1 MVDDDTRARLTVIAD
16 LLVPAGDEMPRA
28 ADVGATGKWLDRVTA
43 ADPSLVG
50 PLVDLARCASWD
62 DLETLH
68 ERSPETFERAA
79 FALVSAY
86 YLHPG
91 VRRRMGYPGQGPSP
105 ILAGETEWYLRDGL
119 LDAVR
124 DRGPVYVPTPDG

>member
-1 MVDDDTRARLTVIAD
+1 VIDGDTRARLAVLAD
-16 LLVPAGDEMPRA
+16 LLVPAGEGMPGA
-28 ADVGATGKWLDRVTA
+28 ADVDTTGKWLDRVTA
-43 ADPSLVG
+43 ADPSLVA
-50 PLVDLARCASWD
+50 PLVDLARCSSWE
-62 DLETLH
+62 DLEALH
-68 ERSPETFERAA
+68 ARHPGTFERAA

-105 ILAGETEWYLRDGL
+105 ILADEPEWYLRDGL
-119 LDAVR
+119 LDPVR